1 MPLLCNNMPL
11 SGNKDGLLS
20 MQKNVCFF
28 AKKVAEMFGGFADFL
43 YLCSVVVCH
52 DDEMTL
58 GSGSFSGI
66 SQ

>member
-1 MPLLCNNMPL
+1 MTYYIHV
-11 SGNKDGLLS
+11 STEK
-20 MQKNVCFF
+20 
-28 AKKVAEMFGGFADFL
+28 L
-43 YLCSVVVCH
+43 YLCNRYVCH